1 MISIRLLSIFVFAF
15 LTLHIIEYPYYHAN
29 AATFIVSEGNIPS
42 VQRPVTFTTY
52 APLASFGGTPSTN
65 GNVTLE
71 VMQPSAASGCE
82 PFSKWS
88 TNMGQVVLQLTDS
101 INCAEIIV
109 KTVLNLGESQSSIE
123 RCILRVLKRFRM

>member
-88 TNMGQVVLQLTDS
+88 TMQTKGRYLMKE
-101 INCAEIIV
+101 CR
-109 KTVLNLGESQSSIE
+109 K
-123 RCILRVLKRFRM
+123 